1 MDLLIENFFNIKI
14 MSEAF
19 PFLVRGL
26 KTTLLLCVIVIPLG
40 LIGGLMVALLTNIK
54 IKIIFYTLIFVIDF
68 FRAVPPLVLLIFIYS
83 GLPFAGVELSPL
95 LAVCLSFFLNNSAY
109 YAEIFRAGIDSIG
122 AGQMHAARSTGLN
135 YVQSMIYVVLPQ
147 AIRNVLPDLL
157 SNSLEVAKLT
167 SIASVV
173 ALQELLYSADMARSI
188 TYNSSPIILAAGMYL
203 VMLWPIVRILSRLEH
218 KVAK

>member
-135 YVQSMIYVVLPQ
+135 YIQSMLYVVLPQ

-218 KVAK
+218 QVAK

>member
-135 YVQSMIYVVLPQ
+135 YIQSMIYVILPQ
-147 AIRNVLPDLL
+147 SIRNVLPDLL

-203 VMLWPIVRILSRLEH
+203 VMLWPVVRILSRLEH
-218 KVAK
+218 RVTE

>member
-135 YVQSMIYVVLPQ
+135 YIQSMIYVVLPQ

-218 KVAK
+218 QVAK

>member
-40 LIGGLMVALLTNIK
+40 LIGGLLVALLTNIK
-54 IKIIFYTLIFVIDF
+54 IKIIYYTLIFVIDF

-109 YAEIFRAGIDSIG
+109 YAEIFRAGINSIG
-122 AGQMHAARSTGLN
+122 VGQMHAARSTGLN
-135 YVQSMIYVVLPQ
+135 YIQSMIYVILPQ
-147 AIRNVLPDLL
+147 SIRNVLPDLL

-203 VMLWPIVRILSRLEH
+203 VMLWPVVRILSRLEH
-218 KVAK
+218 RVTK

>member
-135 YVQSMIYVVLPQ
+135 YIQSMIYVVLPQ